1 MSKEIYYIVK
11 RDPAVSKETYT
22 RTHTQDM
29 VSQHISS
36 LSCVR
41 QYQIMW
47 IHWMF
52 CGNASVSAVLNNSNN
67 KHRSLYTHTN
77 THCPCPPPV
86 LPLSSPSHSS
96 SPLLPLSSPSPSSS
110 PLLSLSCPSRPS
122 SPLLAPLPMP
132 PLTPLKRTNVCRN
145 VKKRP
150 ISVKRDLFYNI

>member
-67 KHRSLYTHTN
+67 KHRSLYTHTH

-86 LPLSSPSHSS
+86 LPQ
-96 SPLLPLSSPSPSSS
+96 SSPSPSSS

-132 PLTPLKRTNVCRN
+132 PLTPRKRTNGCRN